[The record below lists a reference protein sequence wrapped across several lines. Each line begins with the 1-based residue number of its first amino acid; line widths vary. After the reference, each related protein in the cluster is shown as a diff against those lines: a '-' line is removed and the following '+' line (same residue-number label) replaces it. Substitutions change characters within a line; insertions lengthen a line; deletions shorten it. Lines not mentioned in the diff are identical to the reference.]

1 VTAPDEPDRTIGGLA
16 GKAVGRAKE
25 ALRHAADDGEA
36 ADAHQTREREQPK
49 RAVRVAEDSHV
60 AAVQEANRPAR

>member
-16 GKAVGRAKE
+16 GTAVSRAKE
-25 ALRHAADDGEA
+25 ALGHAASDGEA
-36 ADAHQTREREQPK
+36 ADARQTRERDQAK
-49 RAVRVAEDSHV
+49 RAVRVAEDPHV